1 MNPDSIGP
9 GERMLFLKKILI
21 YALATIVSSWIL
33 VPLALI
39 FISAFAVP
47 EEYYNLNK
55 IIPTSFTIENV
66 NALLFALKE
75 WKATLNS
82 IIVALLTI
90 AISFTLG
97 LPTGY
102 ALARYIFPGRDLF
115 KLLIISLRMFP
126 LMIMAIPL
134 TILYINLG
142 LSDTLL
148 GVAIAHTSLALPFV
162 VLITSSIFVSV
173 PVEYEEAAM
182 VFGLTRFETFF
193 KITLPLILPGLAAA
207 AIFTFV
213 MSWNEVFVASVLTLV
228 NRTLPA
234 DILVSVL
241 AAPDPYK
248 FAAGFIM
255 VLPAMIFVFM
265 TRKYLVAMWGITL
278 R

>member
-1 MNPDSIGP
+1 MSRVAP
-9 GERMLFLKKILI
+9 GEKTLILKKLVI
-21 YALATIVSSWIL
+21 YALAVIVSSWIL

-47 EEYYNLNK
+47 EEYYDLTR
-55 IIPTSFTIENV
+55 IIPTSFTLENV
-66 NALLFALKE
+66 NALLFVLKE

-90 AISFTLG
+90 AISFALG
-97 LPTGY
+97 LPAGY
-102 ALARYIFPGRDLF
+102 ALARYIFPGKDMF

-126 LMIMAIPL
+126 FMIMAIPL
-134 TILYINLG
+134 TILYLNLG

-173 PVEYEEAAM
+173 PVEYEEAGM
-182 VFGLTRFETFF
+182 IFGLTRFETFF
-193 KITLPLILPGLAAA
+193 RITLPLILPGLAAA

-255 VLPAMIFVFM
+255 VLPAMIFVFIA
-265 TRKYLVAMWGITL
+265 RKYLVAMWGITL

>member
-1 MNPDSIGP
+1 MSRVAP
-9 GERMLFLKKILI
+9 GEKTLILKKLVI
-21 YALATIVSSWIL
+21 YALAVIVSSWIL

-47 EEYYNLNK
+47 EEYYDLTR
-55 IIPTSFTIENV
+55 IIPTSFTLENV
-66 NALLFALKE
+66 NALLFVLKE

-90 AISFTLG
+90 AISFALG
-97 LPTGY
+97 LPAGY
-102 ALARYIFPGRDLF
+102 ALARYIFPGKDMF

-134 TILYINLG
+134 TILYLNLG

-173 PVEYEEAAM
+173 PVEYEEAGM
-182 VFGLTRFETFF
+182 IFGLTRFETFF
-193 KITLPLILPGLAAA
+193 RITLPLILPGLAAA

-255 VLPAMIFVFM
+255 VLPAMIFVFIA
-265 TRKYLVAMWGITL
+265 RKYLVAMWGITL

>member
-1 MNPDSIGP
+1 MSRVAP
-9 GERMLFLKKILI
+9 GEKTLILKKLVI
-21 YALATIVSSWIL
+21 YALAVIVSSWIL

-47 EEYYNLNK
+47 EEYYDLNR
-55 IIPTSFTIENV
+55 IIPTSFTLENV
-66 NALLFALKE
+66 NALLFVLKE

-90 AISFTLG
+90 AISFALG
-97 LPTGY
+97 LPAGY
-102 ALARYIFPGRDLF
+102 ALARYIFPGKDMF

-134 TILYINLG
+134 TILYLNLG

-173 PVEYEEAAM
+173 PVEYEEAGM
-182 VFGLTRFETFF
+182 IFGLTRFETFF
-193 KITLPLILPGLAAA
+193 RITLPLILPGLAAA

-255 VLPAMIFVFM
+255 VLPAMIFVFIA
-265 TRKYLVAMWGITL
+265 RKYLVAMWGITL